1 MAPVSAAHAIRIL
14 SIDDHPL
21 LREGIAVT
29 IGAQQDMCLVGQ
41 AATAR
46 DGIRE
51 YHEKKPDITLMDVR
65 LPDMNGIDALMAI
78 RSEAPNARV
87 VMLSMF
93 RGDVEIQRALKAG
106 ARGFLL
112 KTMPPSEIAASIR
125 RVHAG
130 RKCIPAEVASEI
142 ADYITA
148 DQLTAREVE
157 TLRLVAAGNGNRDIG
172 DILSISEGTVKV
184 HLKHIMAKLG
194 AADRTDAVRIG
205 VRRGIIELPL

>member
-1 MAPVSAAHAIRIL
+1 MVAVSAAHAIRIL

-21 LREGIAVT
+21 LQEGIAAI
-29 IGAQQDMCLVGQ
+29 IGAQEDMCLAGQ

-93 RGDVEIQRALKAG
+93 RGDVQIQRALKAG

-125 RVHAG
+125 QVHAG

-142 ADYITA
+142 ADYIT
-148 DQLTAREVE
+148 DDSLTAREVE
-157 TLRLVAAGNGNRDIG
+157 TLGLVASGNRNREIG
-172 DILSISEGTVKV
+172 DVLSISEDTVKV

>member
-1 MAPVSAAHAIRIL
+1 MAAVSAAHAIRVL

-21 LREGIAVT
+21 LREGIAAI
-29 IGAQQDMCLVGQ
+29 IGAQEDMCLVGQ

-51 YHEKKPDITLMDVR
+51 HHEKKPDITLMDVR
-65 LPDMNGIDALMAI
+65 LPDINGIDALMAI

-130 RKCIPAEVASEI
+130 RTCIPAEVASEI

-157 TLRLVAAGNGNRDIG
+157 TLRLVASGHRNREIG
-172 DILSISEGTVKV
+172 DVLSISEDTVKV

-194 AADRTDAVRIG
+194 AADRTDAVGIG

>member
-1 MAPVSAAHAIRIL
+1 MAPVSAAHAIRVL

-21 LREGIAVT
+21 LREGIAAI
-29 IGAQQDMCLVGQ
+29 IGAQPDMCLVGQ

-51 YHEKKPDITLMDVR
+51 YREKTPDITLMDLR
-65 LPDMNGIDALMAI
+65 LPDMNGIDALIAI

-93 RGDVEIQRALKAG
+93 RGDVAIQRALKAG

-125 RVHAG
+125 QVYAG
-130 RKCIPAEVASEI
+130 RKYIPAEVASEI
-142 ADYITA
+142 ADYIT
-148 DQLTAREVE
+148 DDELTAREAE
-157 TLRLVAAGNGNRDIG
+157 TLRLVAAGNGNHDIG
-172 DILSISEGTVKV
+172 VILSISEGTVKV
-184 HLKHIMAKLG
+184 HVKHILAKLG
-194 AADRTDAVRIG
+194 AADRTDAVKIG

>member
-1 MAPVSAAHAIRIL
+1 MAPVSAAHAIRVL

-21 LREGIAVT
+21 LQEGIAAI

-46 DGIRE
+46 DGIRA

-78 RSEAPNARV
+78 RSDAPNARV

-112 KTMPPSEIAASIR
+112 KTMPPSEIAASLR

-130 RKCIPAEVASEI
+130 RTCIPAEVASEI
-142 ADYITA
+142 ADYITV
-148 DQLTAREVE
+148 DPLTAREVE

-184 HLKHIMAKLG
+184 HVKHIMAKLG